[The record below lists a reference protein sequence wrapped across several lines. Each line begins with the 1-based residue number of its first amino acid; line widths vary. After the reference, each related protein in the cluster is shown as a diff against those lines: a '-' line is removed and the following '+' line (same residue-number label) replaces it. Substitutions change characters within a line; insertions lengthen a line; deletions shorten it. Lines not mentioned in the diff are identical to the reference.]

1 MEFTRKEECPAVL
14 LKQLY
19 LAMRTME
26 NRVGGGEGV
35 EGIYGSITETG
46 VSKIMEALAEC
57 SGLGPS
63 STLVDVGAGLG
74 RPLLHAMVA
83 QGVPRA
89 WGIEVDPV
97 KCQKASVFLEKSLEL
112 LRAKAEGARA
122 DSLYSVSPE
131 KIECPLVDCSPIET
145 IKSLDPA
152 THVYSFWEGIPSVAK
167 RALARLFTQSH
178 TCKAIALVQ
187 RAMRT
192 KEGPLQELH
201 QLGFAGVEIVNTF
214 PVKMSGS
221 GRTFRAYVICKTE
234 QKTGHVE
241 YNEPLEDAEGEIRI
255 IEGSKRQEKRIKAS
269 SPSLIPFRKIK
280 KNGTRK
286 AKKERK
292 AIAI

>member
-1 MEFTRKEECPAVL
+1 MDYVRNEHCSEIL

-74 RPLLHAMVA
+74 RPLLHAMLA
-83 QGVPRA
+83 QGVSRA

-97 KCQKASVFLEKSLEL
+97 KCQKARVFMEKSLEL
-112 LRAKAEGARA
+112 LSEK
-122 DSLYSVSPE
+122 SPSVSVD
-131 KIECPLVDCSPIET
+131 KIECPIVDCSPIET

-152 THVYSFWEGIPSVAK
+152 THVYTFWEGIPSVAK
-167 RALARLFTQSH
+167 RALARLFCASR

-187 RAMRT
+187 RAMRN
-192 KEGPLQELH
+192 KDPLLELH
-201 QLGFAGVEIVNTF
+201 ALGFARVKVVDSF
-214 PVKMSGS
+214 AVKMSGS
-221 GRTFRAYVICKTE
+221 GRTFRAYVVCKTE
-234 QKTGHVE
+234 EGGNSQ
-241 YNEPLEDAEGEIRI
+241 NAQNAREPVLELDQSRTPAKLARA
-255 IEGSKRQEKRIKAS
+255 KAS
-269 SPSLIPFRKIK
+269 KPVLIPFKKIK
-280 KNGTRK
+280 KKTKRAAAKRK
-286 AKKERK
+286 DV
-292 AIAI
+292 IAI